1 MMKLIFPVSAL
12 LILSACSD
20 APQNASPEVNDPA
33 SSVVSAET
41 SQEESSPYWGVE
53 AGEPVPIVWSDL
65 LPEGALDEYFR
76 QQEEFYER
84 LEMRLQA
91 EATRLSDVTAGAEIE
106 EGSDLDYMPQF
117 GTFDTVDDIDGT
129 LIRIPGYVVPF
140 NFETDDR
147 YTEFL
152 FVPSQGACIHTPPPP
167 PNQVI
172 YVRAVE
178 AARVED
184 IWAPYYLEGV
194 ISIERNENDLGNA
207 AYTVDLSSLELFPVP
222 R

>member
-1 MMKLIFPVSAL
+1 MMKFIFPASVL
-12 LILSACSD
+12 LLLSACSNE
-20 APQNASPEVNDPA
+20 PQSLSPAVNDTAQPVA
-33 SSVVSAET
+33 SAET
-41 SQEESSPYWGVE
+41 SREESSPYWGVE
-53 AGEPVPIVWSDL
+53 PGEPLPIVWSDL

-172 YVRAVE
+172 YVRADE

-207 AYTVDLSSLELFPVP
+207 AYTVDLSSLDLFPVP

>member
-41 SQEESSPYWGVE
+41 LQEESSPYWDVE
-53 AGEPVPIVWSDL
+53 AGQPLPIVWSDL

-207 AYTVDLSSLELFPVP
+207 AYTVDLSSLDLFPVP

>member
-1 MMKLIFPVSAL
+1 MMKLFFSVSAL
-12 LILSACSD
+12 LLLSACSD
-20 APQNASPEVNDPA
+20 APQNPSSEVNDTAPPGA
-33 SSVVSAET
+33 SAET
-41 SQEESSPYWGVE
+41 SPEENSPYRGVE
-53 AGEPVPIVWSDL
+53 PGEPLPIVWSDL

-140 NFETDDR
+140 TFETDDR

-172 YVRAVE
+172 YVRAEE

-207 AYTVDLSSLELFPVP
+207 AYTVDLSSLDLFPVP

>member
-1 MMKLIFPVSAL
+1 MIKFIVPVSAL
-12 LILSACSD
+12 FLLSACSD
-20 APQNASPEVNDPA
+20 APQNASPAVNDTAPPVA
-33 SSVVSAET
+33 SAET

-53 AGEPVPIVWSDL
+53 PGEPLPIVWSDL

-117 GTFDTVDDIDGT
+117 GTFETVADIGGT

-172 YVRAVE
+172 YVRAE
-178 AARVED
+178 DAARVED

-207 AYTVDLSSLELFPVP
+207 AYTVDLSSLDLFPVP

>member
-1 MMKLIFPVSAL
+1 MMKLIFPVLAL

-20 APQNASPEVNDPA
+20 ASQNASPEVNDPA

-41 SQEESSPYWGVE
+41 LQEESSPYWGVE
-53 AGEPVPIVWSDL
+53 AGQPLPIVWSDL

-140 NFETDDR
+140 TFETDDR

-172 YVRAVE
+172 YVQAE
-178 AARVED
+178 KAARVED

-194 ISIERNENDLGNA
+194 ISVERNENDLGNA
-207 AYTVDLSSLELFPVP
+207 AYTVELSSLELFPVP

>member
-1 MMKLIFPVSAL
+1 MNARL
-12 LILSACSD
+12 LTCFLAFAVCACSQAD
-20 APQNASPEVNDPA
+20 APAETT
-33 SSVVSAET
+33 SVVASGASDDNSDNE
-41 SQEESSPYWGVE
+41 YWGVE
-53 AGEPVPIVWSDL
+53 AGEPLPIVWQDL

-76 QQEEFYER
+76 QQEEFYQR

-91 EATRLSDVTAGAEIE
+91 NASRLSDVTAGTEIE

-140 NFETDDR
+140 TFETDDR

-167 PNQVI
+167 PNQIV
-172 YVRAVE
+172 YVTLE
-178 AARVED
+178 EPIRVD
-184 IWAPYYLEGV
+184 RLWDPIWAIGELTSDRH
-194 ISIERNENDLGNA
+194 INELGDA
-207 AYTVDLSSLELFPVP
+207 AYTMRLIDHEPYE
-222 R
+222 

>member
-1 MMKLIFPVSAL
+1 MSARL
-12 LILSACSD
+12 LTCFLAFAVCACSQAD
-20 APQNASPEVNDPA
+20 AP
-33 SSVVSAET
+33 AET
-41 SQEESSPYWGVE
+41 TPVIASTVSDDNSDNEYWGVE
-53 AGEPVPIVWSDL
+53 ADEPLPVVWQDL

-91 EATRLSDVTAGAEIE
+91 NASRLSDVTAGTEIE
-106 EGSDLDYMPQF
+106 EGSELDYMPQF

-129 LIRIPGYVVPF
+129 LIHIPGYVVPF
-140 NFETDDR
+140 TFETDDR

-172 YVRAVE
+172 YVRAEE

-207 AYTVDLSSLELFPVP
+207 AYTVDLSSLDLFPIP

>member
-20 APQNASPEVNDPA
+20 ASQNASPEVNDPA

-41 SQEESSPYWGVE
+41 LQEESSPYWDVE
-53 AGEPVPIVWSDL
+53 AGQPLPIVWSDL

-140 NFETDDR
+140 TFETDDR

-172 YVRAVE
+172 YVQAEE

-194 ISIERNENDLGNA
+194 ISVERNENDLGNA
-207 AYTVDLSSLELFPVP
+207 AYTVELSSLELFPVP

>member
-1 MMKLIFPVSAL
+1 MMKFIFPVSVL
-12 LILSACSD
+12 LLLSACSNET
-20 APQNASPEVNDPA
+20 QSLSPAVNDTAQPVA
-33 SSVVSAET
+33 SAET
-41 SQEESSPYWGVE
+41 SREESSPYWGVE
-53 AGEPVPIVWSDL
+53 PGEPLPIVWSDL

-152 FVPSQGACIHTPPPP
+152 FVPSQVACIHTPPPP

-172 YVRAVE
+172 YVRADE

-207 AYTVDLSSLELFPVP
+207 AYTVDLSSLDLFPVP

>member
-1 MMKLIFPVSAL
+1 MMKSVFPFSAL
-12 LILSACSD
+12 LLLSACGD
-20 APQNASPEVNDPA
+20 APQNPSPAVNDIAPPVA
-33 SSVVSAET
+33 SAET
-41 SQEESSPYWGVE
+41 SQEGGASYWGVE
-53 AGEPVPIVWSDL
+53 PGEPLPIVWSDL

-106 EGSDLDYMPQF
+106 EGSDLDFMPQF
-117 GTFDTVDDIDGT
+117 GTFETVDDIDGT

-172 YVRAVE
+172 YVRAE
-178 AARVED
+178 DAARVED

-207 AYTVDLSSLELFPVP
+207 AYTVDLASLELFPVP

>member
-1 MMKLIFPVSAL
+1 MMKLFFSVSAL
-12 LILSACSD
+12 LLLSACSD
-20 APQNASPEVNDPA
+20 SPQNPSSEVSDTAPPVA
-33 SSVVSAET
+33 PSET

-53 AGEPVPIVWSDL
+53 PGEPLPIVWSDL

-91 EATRLSDVTAGAEIE
+91 EATRLSDLTAGAEIE

-117 GTFDTVDDIDGT
+117 GTFDTVEDIDGT

-140 NFETDDR
+140 TFETDDR

-172 YVRAVE
+172 YVRSE
-178 AARVED
+178 DAARVED